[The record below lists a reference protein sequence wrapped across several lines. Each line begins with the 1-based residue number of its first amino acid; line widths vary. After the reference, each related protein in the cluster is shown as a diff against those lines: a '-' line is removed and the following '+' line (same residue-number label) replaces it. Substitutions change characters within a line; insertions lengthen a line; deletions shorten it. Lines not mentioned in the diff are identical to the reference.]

1 MIAQIQHVP
10 SGAGDVESQSLSGL
24 TGLSSPP
31 GGIINFVEQGLRGP
45 KRSEHSH
52 SAGAFRRS
60 KKPPSP
66 DAEGVQLVSSG
77 LSMAASSRS
86 PRLSLVMARNAS
98 PRPKTRSSSAGRSA
112 ATPCGRGTSG
122 SPLDRPQVRH
132 GPADSDDLPTTAK
145 CQPVPIARLLSSRI
159 WRDVLFRIELRAAQE
174 FASRFLSRL
183 GDHSR
188 ASDAQ
193 VRLRPAS
200 TRRWSPASILVAC
213 APGAC
218 LRLAFQRSGRRG
230 CARRRA
236 QSRVDR
242 DGAIGRI
249 GPWTDVARAVRKRA
263 DHFDIYILRVAVSRL
278 SENHGRSPFR
288 IASFAFVFGSIA
300 EWIIAT

>member
-1 MIAQIQHVP
+1 MSIPI
-10 SGAGDVESQSLSGL
+10 SLRVDRPFQPAWRHHQL
-24 TGLSSPP
+24 RRTT
-31 GGIINFVEQGLRGP
+31 GLRGP

-122 SPLDRPQVRH
+122 SPFDRPQVRH

-174 FASRFLSRL
+174 LLPDFFLVLAITPEPAMRKSDFAP
-183 GDHSR
+183 H
-188 ASDAQ
+188 
-193 VRLRPAS
+193 
-200 TRRWSPASILVAC
+200 
-213 APGAC
+213 
-218 LRLAFQRSGRRG
+218 RRG
-230 CARRRA
+230 DGLRR
-236 QSRVDR
+236 
-242 DGAIGRI
+242 
-249 GPWTDVARAVRKRA
+249 P
-263 DHFDIYILRVAVSRL
+263 
-278 SENHGRSPFR
+278 
-288 IASFAFVFGSIA
+288 
-300 EWIIAT
+300 